1 MPISIR
7 SKKKKYALRT
17 KKHKRRIRTGGAD
30 PTAVLKFRKN
40 IAIWPRG
47 NSMLHVNKSAV
58 RVTPK
63 SYINSV
69 LFDDT
74 NVPPNLEQLLLTEW
88 GVTSLNDLQ
97 KVIDDAINL
106 PFKHSCKTI
115 TEWVK
120 CSGDCK
126 SILTNLIKNEIE
138 STAYMIR
145 TIQKSVISIIE
156 SQKSPI
162 TFTSNN
168 QLTGTW
174 DTDYQSITLQ
184 FAESNQLQRLI
195 MGFGPSASGKTYWA
209 KNIIKLCSKSDEKFP
224 KTFLSIDG
232 GLYRESS
239 IVYQMILSAINK
251 TCYKGFSNLV
261 DDMGFGS
268 MFESGIIKKKMVAYL
283 QKYKGNVSLYVPET
297 LGGCDF
303 VGNRIKKCF
312 NSYKDYID
320 ITRDDNWIGLLI
332 WQHRTGSDCKEN
344 FKFKCKGCAESGAAR
359 EGGEGKKYSPGAHG
373 WSLDNG
379 LNHIGINPKLY
390 NTPNERSV
398 VIKGTTKAR
407 GGRFIIHNSGGA
419 SHMGNNGQK
428 INNKTTIEDL
438 SDDHNNPISVELR
451 NEQNTVKYN
460 YRLCH
465 TKCIN

>member
-30 PTAVLKFRKN
+30 T
-40 IAIWPRG
+40 IAIDRG
-47 NSMLHVNKSAV
+47 NSMLYVNKSAV

-63 SYINSV
+63 SYIDSV
-69 LFDDT
+69 LFLDE

-88 GVTSLNDLQ
+88 GVTSLNNLQ
-97 KVIDDAINL
+97 KVIDDAIDL
-106 PFKHSCKTI
+106 PFKHSCKTK
-115 TEWVK
+115 TEWTK
-120 CSGDCK
+120 CTGDCK
-126 SILTNLIKNEIE
+126 SILMNLIKKEIE

-145 TIQKSVISIIE
+145 TIQESVISIIE
-156 SQKSPI
+156 SQNSPI
-162 TFTSNN
+162 TFTVAANYT
-168 QLTGTW
+168 LTGIW

-184 FAESNQLQRLI
+184 FAEPNQSQRLI

-209 KNIIKLCSKSDEKFP
+209 KNIIQLCSQSDNTFP

-261 DDMGFGS
+261 DDMGIGS

-283 QKYKGNVSLYVPET
+283 QHYHGNVSLYVPET

-303 VGNRIKKCF
+303 VGNLIKKCV

-320 ITRDDNWIGLLI
+320 ITEDKNWIGLLI

-344 FKFKCKGCAESGAAR
+344 PKFKCKGCVESGTAR

-373 WSLDNG
+373 RSLENG

-419 SHMGNNGQK
+419 SHMGNNGKK

-438 SDDHNNPISVELR
+438 SDQNNPISTELR
-451 NEQNTVKYN
+451 KKENTDKYN
-460 YRLCH
+460 YRLCP